1 MGSAFPS
8 QLTLSHKLTDPEPVG
23 PDNTLA
29 DRIRLRGDNVEM
41 FATRLSSEK
50 KVVTVFPQHPPED
63 HVHILV
69 QLPSTSKT
77 MRCSVD

>member
-8 QLTLSHKLTDPEPVG
+8 QLTLSPKLTDPEPVG

-29 DRIRLRGDNVEM
+29 ERIGLRGDNVAT
-41 FATRLSSEK
+41 FAKRLT
-50 KVVTVFPQHPPED
+50 VTQNVSTLFPQHPLED

-77 MRCSVD
+77 MHCSID